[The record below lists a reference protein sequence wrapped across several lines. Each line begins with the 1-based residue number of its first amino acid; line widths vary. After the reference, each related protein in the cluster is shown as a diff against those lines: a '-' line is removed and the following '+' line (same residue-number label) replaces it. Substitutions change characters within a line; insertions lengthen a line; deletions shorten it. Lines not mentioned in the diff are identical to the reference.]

1 MGYVPLCLL
10 WEYLNFP
17 GGQKMSDHQAG
28 AGPQQPPQ
36 TLNVAGQT
44 VRLQQVLAAAGSRGQ
59 QFVITSQVSVPGL
72 TQVMWFNRC

>member
-1 MGYVPLCLL
+1 
-10 WEYLNFP
+10 
-17 GGQKMSDHQAG
+17 MSDHQAG

-36 TLNVAGQT
+36 TLNVGGQT

-72 TQVMWFNRC
+72 TQVL

>member
-1 MGYVPLCLL
+1 MFGSSVEFMCFSGNY
-10 WEYLNFP
+10 
-17 GGQKMSDHQAG
+17 KMSDHQAG

-36 TLNVAGQT
+36 TLNVAGQA

-72 TQVMWFNRC
+72 TQVS

>member
-1 MGYVPLCLL
+1 
-10 WEYLNFP
+10 
-17 GGQKMSDHQAG
+17 MSDHQAG